1 MKINLKQ
8 HDKVQFIGSFTLIE
22 LLVVIAIIA
31 ILAGMLLP
39 ALNNARERARLMK
52 CTSNQKQLGM
62 AMLFY
67 ADDYDSHIEG
77 VSWASG
83 EKDNMPGYKSWDENL
98 NEYINNK
105 QVFICPSDSVP
116 RGDKKVAPTA
126 SYGNVIIYFMG
137 GGKPNQLMLHRIK
150 EPSKILYATD
160 FFHSYRTFGST
171 KNHMLNYKDRYGKV
185 ASKELV
191 APHQNFTGTNCIFYD
206 GHVQYYKYP
215 TIPDK
220 AWPDN
225 RTNTETFL

>member
-1 MKINLKQ
+1 MKKQ
-8 HDKVQFIGSFTLIE
+8 FTLIE

-83 EKDNMPGYKSWDENL
+83 ENDNLKGWPTWDDNL
-98 NEYINNK
+98 LEYTKNK
-105 QVFICPSDSVP
+105 QVFICPSDSVL

-126 SYGNVIIYFMG
+126 SYGNAIIYFMG
-137 GGKPNQLMLHRIK
+137 SNRPNQLMLHRIK
-150 EPSKILYATD
+150 EPSKILYAID
-160 FFHSYRTFGST
+160 FFHSYRSFGSA
-171 KNHMLNYKDRYGKV
+171 KNHMVNYKDRY
-185 ASKELV
+185 SKSANKSMV
-191 APHQNFTGTNCIFYD
+191 APHQKETGSNCIFYD
-206 GHVQYYKYP
+206 GHVQYFKYP
-215 TIPDK
+215 DIPDK

-225 RTNTETFL
+225 RTNSETFL

>member
-1 MKINLKQ
+1 MKKT
-8 HDKVQFIGSFTLIE
+8 FTLIE

-83 EKDNMPGYKSWDENL
+83 EKDNMPGYRSWDENL
-98 NEYINNK
+98 NEYIKNK

-160 FFHSYRTFGST
+160 FFHSYRSFGST
-171 KNHMLNYKDRYGKV
+171 CGARICARRVRRRRGRQGRTRYYRFGSGV
-185 ASKELV
+185 QRSVRSFVGAFGWLV
-191 APHQNFTGTNCIFYD
+191 CSREPSRIAEIL
-206 GHVQYYKYP
+206 
-215 TIPDK
+215 
-220 AWPDN
+220 
-225 RTNTETFL
+225 RT

>member
-1 MKINLKQ
+1 MKKT
-8 HDKVQFIGSFTLIE
+8 FTLIE

-31 ILAGMLLP
+31 IIAGMLLP

-98 NEYINNK
+98 NEYVKNK

-126 SYGNVIIYFMG
+126 SYGQVQILFMK
-137 GGKPNQLMLHRIK
+137 KPKQLMLHRIK
-150 EPSKILYATD
+150 EPSKIMYATD
-160 FFHSYRTFGST
+160 FFHSYRSFGST
-171 KNHMLNYKDRYGKV
+171 KNHIMSYNYFYSKLDRKTT
-185 ASKELV
+185 V

-206 GHVQYYKYP
+206 GHIQYYKYP
-215 TIPDK
+215 QIPDRAFPENRK
-220 AWPDN
+220 AE
-225 RTNTETFL
+225 ETFL